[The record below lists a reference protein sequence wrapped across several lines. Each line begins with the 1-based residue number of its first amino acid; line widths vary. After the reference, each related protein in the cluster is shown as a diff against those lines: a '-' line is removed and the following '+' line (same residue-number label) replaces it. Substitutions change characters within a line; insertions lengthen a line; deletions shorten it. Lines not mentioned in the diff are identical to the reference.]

1 MLVGRLASKGVMKKL
16 MMMFCIATMAMGAL
30 AARSVSQVTTYD
42 DVKPKSAAVTIGAGT
57 EGVTNVLAVCW
68 GDKDYG
74 ETFADWPNHEYVA
87 KLDAAATVYDYTYPA
102 AIADNWKGSVKAVRF
117 FVLEGDLTP
126 PPSSAYVGDDA
137 LWMQL
142 DGIDNA
148 GLGLHSDTTNR
159 WTDLCGHVDWSWA
172 ACCAWTNN
180 AMVFTP
186 SGSVR
191 MTPAYRNGAKY
202 ADFGNVRTMEIVYKP
217 RVMQGIPF
225 TSGYSNTY
233 RAQLGSKGIGVYKGG
248 QGVSIDTT
256 RAWYVAGTYNEL
268 VTGTFSGEVYRN
280 GELVTSLIS
289 IGEDWNST
297 SAPGLGNRGDGGGTG
312 AGSRADGTLYA
323 LRLYTRKLTAEEIAQ
338 NYAIDAARYELGG
351 IYITDP
357 VAVGSDVFLP
367 EKLALTVDYAASPVG
382 RGTVTASAETF
393 REDDVVTFT
402 AEAATGSSFVR
413 WDGNLI
419 PSGQATQNPL
429 VLTLKESGT
438 VTAVFGT
445 KYLVSEDGD
454 DDNND
459 GRTAPFATVG
469 KAMSVA
475 QPNDLISIGAG
486 TYPLT
491 AEVMLD
497 KAITVEGAGTNATF
511 LTMGATGI
519 RAFTLSDAS
528 AAVRNLTISKFVAK
542 LHGGAISMSRGLV
555 ENCLIT
561 GCGPDG
567 LAGPCGGGINM
578 SGGTVRNCTIEK
590 CDVDACSSV
599 RYGGGVYMTG
609 GRVEDTLFVGNVATM
624 ENTNGRGSALYV
636 KNGTVVRCRFVGNQ
650 NYDGNENGAALYD
663 DGGSVIDRCWF
674 EGNGPSAVRLST
686 GTLRNSVIVGGSNYQ
701 AFTAGATLAG
711 NGKLFNCTFAGNVAR
726 MDATGCSALSMTSG
740 TAVNNVFFGN
750 GNGNGGEVVSGGT
763 FNTNIVENAV
773 SRGAGNL
780 IVDSQFADAANGDY
794 RLVFGSA
801 AIDAGAALAEV
812 TEDYAGVAR
821 PQGAVS
827 DLGAYEYVDDGTF
840 KVGVRFSDAN
850 VPEGGSV
857 TAMAVVNGEAT
868 AYAWYLNGLLVA
880 GETEPSVTFADL
892 PAGKAAVMVVVTD
905 GKGATHE
912 KTIAEAFEAHP
923 LKTYVA
929 TDGGNEYPYNQ
940 PEKAARMIADALAA
954 VWKAADVT
962 GEVAVAAGE
971 YPISAAISLAQ
982 PVKISGAG
990 REVTTV
996 SQAASG
1002 DRAFNLS
1009 ADGAEISGLRIT
1021 GFKNALH
1028 GGAISMSK
1036 GLVRDCI
1043 IEKAVHS
1050 GREQRGG
1057 GIDMTGGTLLRC
1069 LISENSL
1076 ASLGGYRR
1084 GAGVYMTNGL
1094 VEDCDFV
1101 NNTTGSANNNDQGE
1115 GVMMDG
1121 GTVRNCRFR
1130 DNHGAAGQTCSAAVY
1145 MTGAS
1150 ALVENC
1156 VITNNHPLGVRATKG
1171 VIRNS
1176 IIANN
1181 TGTSTVAAGACIDGG
1196 TMLHCT
1202 VYGNVAS
1209 EDATGWSGLSMTSGT
1224 AVNNIFWENGGT
1236 LGGVKV
1242 TGGTFNTNIV
1252 DNAVDYGTFNRNVD
1266 PKLDGASTNDFR
1278 LVFGSPAID
1287 VGATIEGIDA
1297 DIVGTERP
1305 LGEGPDLGA
1314 YEYVPGA
1321 DFTVGL
1327 QISPT
1332 ECGVGDPVTLT
1343 AVVSGE
1349 AKAYAW
1355 FVDGVSVGTDAEV
1368 TLTDLG
1374 TGSHSFRLVVT
1385 DMTDREHVA
1394 EQTDGVTVRPLKTYV
1409 ATDGGDVFPYDEP
1422 AKAARTI
1429 ADALAAVWKNA
1440 AVTTDVEIAA
1450 GAYGLTEQL
1459 AISAPVRMK
1468 FDGRE
1473 TTVVTQAVANIRAFN
1488 ISSPG
1493 ADVSGVTV
1501 TGFKNNLNGGA
1512 LLMSAG
1518 TFRDSTIEKTS
1529 HTGSDQ
1535 TGGGIYMTGGNLL
1548 RCNVNGNSL
1557 AGLGGPRLG
1566 SGIYM
1571 KDGTVEDCDIWDNT
1585 SGHSSTGNDRGEGV
1599 YVDGGT
1605 VRNCKVH
1612 GNRGSDDETVSAG
1625 VYVAGNGAL
1634 VENCEIWGN
1643 RPLGLRIDNVASTVR
1658 NCLIHSNSN
1667 AVGIAT
1673 GVAMLGGSLFNCTIV
1688 GNGDSSDALPSG
1700 LRMSKGTAVNNII
1713 WGNGTN
1719 FLATGSASVTGGT
1732 FSTNLVD
1739 VAVDFGTGNM
1749 AEDPCFRH
1757 PERGDYTLSTA
1768 SPCINKGRNMDWMIN
1783 ATDLVGNPRIH
1794 GRKPVDLGCCES
1806 LGNGQTVL
1814 LVR

>member
-1 MLVGRLASKGVMKKL
+1 MGRLGKFAAACAAVVWG
-16 MMMFCIATMAMGAL
+16 FGAW
-30 AARSVSQVTTYD
+30 AAERSVSQVTTYD
-42 DVKPKSAAVTIGAGT
+42 NVTPKSAAVTVGAGT
-57 EGVTNVLAVCW
+57 EGETNVLAVCW

-74 ETFADWPNHEYVA
+74 ATFADWPKYEYLA

-117 FVLEGDLTP
+117 FVLAGDLTP
-126 PPSSAYVGDDA
+126 PPSDAYVGDDA

-148 GLGLHSDTTNR
+148 GLGLHSNTTNR

-172 ACCAWTNN
+172 ACCAWAED

-186 SGSVR
+186 SGGVR
-191 MTPAYRNGAKY
+191 MAPAYRNGVKY

-233 RAQLGSKGIGVYKGG
+233 RAQLASKGMGVYKGG

-268 VTGTFSGEVYRN
+268 VTGTFSGEIYRN
-280 GELVTSLIS
+280 GEQVTSLIT
-289 IGEDWNST
+289 IGSDWNSS
-297 SAPGLGNRGDGGGTG
+297 SAPGLGNRGDGGAADG
-312 AGSRADGTLYA
+312 GSRADGTLYA

-357 VAVGSDVFLP
+357 VAMGSDVFLP
-367 EKLALTVDYAASPVG
+367 EKLALTVDYAASPAG

-402 AEAATGSSFVR
+402 AKAAANCSFVR
-413 WDGNLI
+413 WEGSLVPD
-419 PSGQATQNPL
+419 GQATQNPL
-429 VLTLKESGT
+429 VLTLKASGT
-438 VTAVFGT
+438 VTAVFGA
-445 KYLVSEDGD
+445 KYLVSTDGD

-459 GRTAPFATVG
+459 GRTAPFATIE

-475 QPNDLISIGAG
+475 VADDTISIGAG
-486 TYPLT
+486 TFPLT
-491 AEVMLD
+491 AAVILD
-497 KAITVEGAGTNATF
+497 KAVMVEGAGTNATF
-511 LTMGATGI
+511 LAMGATDI
-519 RAFTLSDAS
+519 RAFTLSDAN

-542 LHGGAISMSRGLV
+542 LHGGAISMSKGLV

-567 LAGPCGGGINM
+567 LSGPCGGGINM

-590 CDVDACSSV
+590 CDVDACSSG
-599 RYGGGVYMTG
+599 RYGGGIYMTG
-609 GRVEDTLFVGNVATM
+609 GRVEDSVFVGNVGTM
-624 ENTNGRGSALYV
+624 ENSNGHGSALYV
-636 KNGTVVRCRFVGNQ
+636 KNGTVVRCRFVGNR
-650 NYDGNENGAALYD
+650 NYDGNEGGAAIHD

-674 EGNGPSAVRLST
+674 EGNSPSAVRLST

-701 AFTAGATLAG
+701 AFTAGVALTG
-711 NGKLFNCTFAGNVAR
+711 NGKLFNCTFVGNVAGK
-726 MDATGCSALSMTSG
+726 DATGCSALSMTSG

-750 GNGNGGEVVSGGT
+750 GNGNGGEVVSGGM
-763 FNTNIVENAV
+763 FNTNIVESAV
-773 SRGAGNL
+773 SRGTGNL
-780 IVDSQFADAANGDY
+780 LVDPQLADAANGDY

-801 AIDAGAALAEV
+801 AIDAGAVLAEV
-812 TEDYAGVAR
+812 TEDYAGVSR
-821 PQGAVS
+821 PQGAAP
-827 DLGAYEYVDDGTF
+827 DIGAYEYVDDGTF

-857 TAMAVVNGEAT
+857 TATAVVNGEAT
-868 AYAWYLNGLLVA
+868 AYAWYLNGVLVA

-892 PAGKAAVMVVVTD
+892 PAGNAAVKVVVTD

-912 KTIAEAFEAHP
+912 KTVADAFEAHP
-923 LKTYVA
+923 LKTYA
-929 TDGGNEYPYNQ
+929 NAANADGAAYPYNT
-940 PEKAARMIADALAA
+940 PDTAAATIADALAA
-954 VWKAADVT
+954 VWKAANVT
-962 GEVAVAAGE
+962 TEVEVAAGT
-971 YPISAAISLAQ
+971 YPIETAISLVM

-996 SQAASG
+996 SQTASG

-1084 GAGVYMTNGL
+1084 GAGVYMTSGL

-1101 NNTTGSANNNDQGE
+1101 NNTTGNANNNDQGE
-1115 GVMMDG
+1115 GVYMAG
-1121 GTVRNCRFR
+1121 GTVRNSRFR
-1130 DNHGAAGQTCSAAVY
+1130 DNHGAAGQTCSAAIY
-1145 MTGAS
+1145 MVSGS
-1150 ALVENC
+1150 PLVENC
-1156 VITNNHPLGVRATKG
+1156 VVTNNQPLGVRVTSG
-1171 VIRNS
+1171 TIRNS
-1176 IIANN
+1176 VIANN
-1181 TGTSTVAAGACIDGG
+1181 SGTGAITAGACVDGG
-1196 TMLHCT
+1196 TMVHCT

-1209 EDATGWSGLSMTSGT
+1209 QDATGCSGLEMTKGT
-1224 AVNNIFWENGGT
+1224 AVNNIFWKNGGT
-1236 LGGVKV
+1236 LGACRV

-1252 DNAVDYGTFNRNVD
+1252 DNIVSVGTYNRADD
-1266 PKLDGASTNDFR
+1266 PMLTGAATNDYR

-1287 VGATIEGIDA
+1287 EGAPFDGVDA

-1305 LGEGPDLGA
+1305 LGKGPDLGA

-1321 DFTVGL
+1321 DFSVGL
-1327 QISPT
+1327 QVSPA

-1349 AKAYAW
+1349 AASYAW
-1355 FVDGVSVGTDAEV
+1355 YVDGAFAGDTE
-1368 TLTDLG
+1368 TLTLTTLG
-1374 TGSHSFRLVVT
+1374 SGRHSFRLVVT
-1385 DMTDREHVA
+1385 DAAGKEHA
-1394 EQTDGVTVRPLKTYV
+1394 DEKSEALNVRPVKTYV
-1409 ATDGGDVFPYDEP
+1409 ATDGGNVWPYDEP
-1422 AKAARTI
+1422 GKAATNLE
-1429 ADALAAVWKNA
+1429 DAVAAVW
-1440 AVTTDVEIAA
+1440 
-1450 GAYGLTEQL
+1450 Q
-1459 AISAPVRMK
+1459 SATA
-1468 FDGRE
+1468 
-1473 TTVVTQAVANIRAFN
+1473 TTVVEVAAGTYAIKAEIALGTPLRLLGAGRDVTTIVQAKTGCRCLAIHADGAEVAGF
-1488 ISSPG
+1488 
-1493 ADVSGVTV
+1493 TM
-1501 TGFKNNLNGGA
+1501 TGFKSSLSGGA
-1512 LLMSAG
+1512 ITMSKG
-1518 TFRDSTIEKTS
+1518 LVRDCTIAKTT
-1529 HTGSDQ
+1529 HTDGNY
-1535 TGGGIYMTGGNLL
+1535 GGGVYMTGGKLL

-1557 AGLGGPRLG
+1557 AGLGGARCG
-1566 SGIYM
+1566 SGVYM
-1571 KDGTVEDCDIWDNT
+1571 EDGTVEDCDIWDNT

-1599 YVDGGT
+1599 YVNGGT
-1605 VRNCKVH
+1605 VRNCKVY

-1625 VYVAGNGAL
+1625 IYVAGKGAL

-1643 RPLGLRIDNVASTVR
+1643 RPLGLRIDDVASTVR

-1673 GVAMLGGSLFNCTIV
+1673 GVAMLGGTLYNCTIA

-1700 LRMSKGTAVNNII
+1700 LRMSKGTAVNNIV

-1719 FLATGSASVTGGT
+1719 YTAVGSATVTGGM
-1732 FSTNLVD
+1732 FNTNFVD
-1739 VAVDFGTGNM
+1739 VAVATGVGNLVG
-1749 AEDPCFRH
+1749 EPKFKSRY
-1757 PERGDYTLSTA
+1757 RVKST
-1768 SPCINKGRNMDWMIN
+1768 SPCVN
-1783 ATDLVGNPRIH
+1783 AGDNGAWEGVANPTDLQGNPRILNKVVDI
-1794 GRKPVDLGCCES
+1794 GCYEVPVTGM
-1806 LGNGQTVL
+1806 TL
-1814 LVR
+1814 LIR